1 MSTTPEPL
9 LQSVPASF
17 GDEPEWLQ
25 SIRAQAAG
33 LLEAKGLPSKKTEAW
48 RFTSVQAL
56 EKAPFVRERS
66 VLELVSEP
74 SQGVQT
80 RSIREVL
87 ASDPTALAGRLGR
100 NADEPFFAALN
111 TALFEDG
118 LWIHVPPGVRVAA
131 PVELRHEATESRG
144 EASVSYPRI
153 VVTLG
158 EGSELTLVET
168 YAGRDPRRLTNSVVE
183 VQLGDRS
190 KVKHVRIHQD
200 EGYCLGRVD
209 VRQGAAS
216 HYHSTVLTLGGALTR
231 LDIRAQLQGE
241 GARCELDGAYLVDGH
256 AHADHHTSVDH
267 QVPRCHSEQTYRGI
281 VGERGTAVFDG
292 IVFVRRDAQQTEA
305 HQENR
310 NLLLS
315 DTATVHTK
323 PHLEIDA
330 DDVVCSHGATVGS
343 LDPQQLFYLR
353 TRGIPEDLAR
363 AMLTHAFIQQIVDE
377 VDHAPTRARME
388 EAVLTRIPH
397 GREMGGLA

>member
-1 MSTTPEPL
+1 MSKMPESL

-17 GDEPEWLQ
+17 AAEPDWLQ
-25 SIRAQAAG
+25 TIRAQAAD
-33 LLEAKGLPSKKTEAW
+33 LLQAQGLPSKRTEAW
-48 RFTSVQAL
+48 RFTSVQSLA
-56 EKAPFVRERS
+56 KAAFRRERAP
-66 VLELVSEP
+66 LDLVSEVP
-74 SQGVQT
+74 QGVQA

-100 NADEPFFAALN
+100 NGDEPFFAALN

-118 LWIHVPPGVRVAA
+118 LWIHVPAGIRVAA
-131 PVELRHEATESRG
+131 PIEIRHAATESS

-158 EGSELTLVET
+158 EASGLTLIET
-168 YAGRDPRRLTNSVVE
+168 YEGRDPKRLTNSVVE
-183 VQLGDRS
+183 VELGAHS
-190 KVKHVRIHQD
+190 KVKHVRFHED
-200 EGYCLGRVD
+200 AGYCLGRVD
-209 VRQGAAS
+209 VRQSAAS
-216 HYHSTVLTLGGALTR
+216 EYRSTVLTLGGALTR

-241 GARCELDGAYLVDGH
+241 GARCDLDGAYLVDGH

-267 QVPRCHSEQTYRGI
+267 QVARCSSDQNYRGI

-343 LDPQQLFYLR
+343 LDPQHLFYLR
-353 TRGIPEDLAR
+353 ARGIPEDLAK
-363 AMLTHAFIQQIVDE
+363 AMLTHAFIRQIVDE
-377 VDHAPTRARME
+377 VEHAPTRARIE
-388 EAVLTRIPH
+388 EAILARIPH